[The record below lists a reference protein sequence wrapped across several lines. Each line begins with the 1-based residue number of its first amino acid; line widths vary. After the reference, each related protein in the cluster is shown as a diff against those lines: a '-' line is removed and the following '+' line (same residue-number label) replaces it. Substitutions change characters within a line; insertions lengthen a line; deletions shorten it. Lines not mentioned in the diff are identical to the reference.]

1 MISDC
6 LGKPGYLFGHNTVL
20 PKPNLFN
27 GQNAI
32 VAVNVHLGYNQEDS
46 LVMNRAS
53 LERGMFRSEHI
64 RSYKAKVDNRE
75 LTDKRQKSED
85 SITFGKIQSKIGR
98 VDSLNDDGFPFIGV
112 NMQSGDIVIGKC
124 AESGTDHS
132 VKLKRTER
140 GIVQKGVLS
149 SNDEGKNFINCV

>member
-6 LGKPGYLFGHNTVL
+6 LGKPGYLFGHNAVL

-32 VAVNVHLGYNQEDS
+32 VAVNVHLGYNQVDS
-46 LVMNRAS
+46 LVMKCAS

-75 LTDKRQKSED
+75 LTDKRQ
-85 SITFGKIQSKIGR
+85 
-98 VDSLNDDGFPFIGV
+98 
-112 NMQSGDIVIGKC
+112 
-124 AESGTDHS
+124 
-132 VKLKRTER
+132 
-140 GIVQKGVLS
+140 
-149 SNDEGKNFINCV
+149 